1 MKTKFYSKLLL
12 LVLCSMSIRI
22 SFGQLP
28 INAPNVEAIYGGR
41 IIGLTG
47 YSRTTDSSRIF
58 CATESANSV
67 FYTDVKTPVSSSS
80 NFATW
85 TVMPTL
91 NADSNFGYI
100 SNMAVHTGSGRLF
113 FTYGSNLY
121 STSTTASSNTVE
133 ATGGPYSLVMI
144 EGDYIFFS
152 SGGQLYFGTLNP
164 TTGSLT
170 MSVGSPISFSGG
182 AMSKLVVNPTN
193 NLVYFFVEGRSG
205 AAPSLYVSSS
215 VYSSFSGTTSFS
227 NISPASLSSDVDWVA
242 FGIAPSGRMF
252 IGGHYDTLL
261 TTKYIATSDDNSVTW
276 SSYNSGM
283 SGVSGNTFD
292 FSGTAS
298 SYYVYYS
305 KLYNNN
311 SGANGS
317 WYELGNPGG
326 METHPNDGAV
336 LVDPNDTNVVY
347 MTTDQGVGAS
357 YNRGMTIFEIDNGV
371 EAVQVSDIVMT
382 SDKNTAW
389 IASKS
394 GIRKVSNYQS
404 TKNWSNAEWP
414 GGDGSPYYAVDMN
427 PNDTNTVFVGN
438 VRVYKTTTGNGG
450 FNQVF
455 TPENAPYYWIGVG
468 YHFSAIKVCP
478 WNSNIIVAGAYMD
491 DSRYGGL
498 FYSNDGGVSWSQQY
512 LHATSGYYDADVH
525 DVEFNLEGTD
535 TIVYVGVEWG
545 GGPGVPYSIYKL
557 TRSGSAWTVAQDMQY
572 TNTSTGAVIVSTIK
586 DIFVST
592 TRDTIFAC
600 GINSTGTHATQY
612 YKILSGTGKW
622 TPFVPYG
629 YSGLPSNGIEASSIT
644 YGVDTAYMAIGS
656 DVYYFP
662 AGASSWYLGYSYP
675 VGTEINFLYYDELL
689 VGTSTGLY
697 GHDGMQNNLR
707 IITQPE
713 SVIKCVNSSAL
724 FYVEAN
730 GNGTLS
736 YQWKKNNVSIPG
748 ATNDTITFT
757 NVSPSDTG
765 SYSVVVTSTTGLVA
779 PSNIASLRLSASTAI
794 NTNPSSISLTLNST
808 ASFSVSATGNSL
820 TYQWYKNNVALS
832 GATNS
837 TYSKNNIS
845 FADSGSYRVL
855 VNGTCGSANSNAAY
869 LSVSMPAPSNFA
881 YNVRLYLEAFYEN
894 GLMRSVLRNSDN
906 ISPLNLCDTIT
917 FSLMDSSTRIRVY
930 NIKAVIDTAG
940 KVQIMIPNTYL
951 NTRKYIG
958 INHRNSIETWSANP
972 ILLSSASGYSFIN
985 SASKA
990 KGNNLRNNGSGIFMI
1005 YSGDINQDGSVDFN
1019 DFPALDISNND
1030 GDLGYFVTD
1039 LNGDGSVDFNDYPL
1053 LDINSNDGIIS
1064 ITP

>member
-1 MKTKFYSKLLL
+1 MITKFYSKLLL

-22 SFGQLP
+22 SFAQLP
-28 INAPNVEAIYGGR
+28 INAPNVEAVYGGR
-41 IIGLTG
+41 VTGLAG
-47 YSRTTDSSRIF
+47 YSRTSDSSRIF

-67 FYTDVKTPVSSSS
+67 FFTDVKTPVTSSL

-100 SNMAVHTGSGRLF
+100 SNMAVHSGSGRLF
-113 FTYGSNLY
+113 FTYGNNLY
-121 STSTTASSNTVE
+121 STSTTASSNSVE
-133 ATGGPYSLVMI
+133 ATSGPYSLVMI
-144 EGDYIFFS
+144 KGDYIFFS
-152 SGGQLYFGTLNP
+152 AGGQLHFGTLNH
-164 TTGSLT
+164 TTGALT
-170 MSVGSPISFSGG
+170 MSAGSPISFSGG
-182 AMSKLVVNPTN
+182 AMSKLVVNPVN
-193 NLVYFFVEGRSG
+193 DLIYFFVEGRSG
-205 AAPSLYVSSS
+205 TSPSLYVSSS
-215 VYSSFSGTTSFS
+215 TYSSFTGTTTFS
-227 NISPASLSSDVDWVA
+227 NISPTTLSSAVDWVA
-242 FGIAPSGRMF
+242 FGIAPSGRLF
-252 IGGHYDTLL
+252 IGGHYNTLV

-292 FSGTAS
+292 FSGTSS

-317 WYELGNPGG
+317 WYDLGTPGG

-347 MTTDQGVGAS
+347 MTTDQGIGAS
-357 YNRGMTIFEIDNGV
+357 YNRGATIFEIDNGV

-438 VRVYKTTTGNGG
+438 VRIYKTTTGIGG
-450 FNQVF
+450 FNRVF
-455 TPENAPYYWIGVG
+455 TPENAPYNWIGVG

-478 WNSNIIVAGAYMD
+478 WNTNIIVAGAYID

-498 FYSNDGGVSWSQQY
+498 FYSNDGGLTWSQQY
-512 LHATSGYYDADVH
+512 LFASSGYYDADVH

-535 TIVYVGVEWG
+535 TVVYVGVEWG
-545 GGPGVPYSIYKL
+545 GAPSVPYSIYKL

-586 DIFVST
+586 DIYVST
-592 TRDTIFAC
+592 TRDTVFAC

-622 TPFVPYG
+622 TPFVPSG
-629 YSGLPSNGIEASSIT
+629 YSGLPSNGVVASAIT

-662 AGASSWYLGYSYP
+662 AGATSWYLGYSYP

-697 GHDGMQNNLR
+697 GHDGMQNNLS
-707 IITQPE
+707 ILTQPE
-713 SVIKCVNSSAL
+713 SVTKCASGSTL

-736 YQWKKNNVSIPG
+736 YQWKKNNVNISG
-748 ATNDTITFT
+748 ATNDTLSFSS
-757 NVSPSDTG
+757 VSVADTG
-765 SYSVVVTSTTGLVA
+765 SYSVVVSSTTGLSVTSEIA
-779 PSNIASLRLSASTAI
+779 TLSISAPTAISSNPSNLSLS
-794 NTNPSSISLTLNST
+794 LNSNAT
-808 ASFSVSATGNSL
+808 FNVTATGSSL
-820 TYQWYKNNVALS
+820 TYQWYKNNIAIS
-832 GATNS
+832 GATS
-837 TYSKNNIS
+837 SSYTKNNIS
-845 FADSGSYRVL
+845 FGDSGSYTVV
-855 VNGTCGSANSNAAY
+855 VNGTCGSVSSSPAY
-869 LSVSMPAPSNFA
+869 LTVSMPAPSNFA
-881 YNVRLYLEAFYEN
+881 YNLRLYLEAFYEN
-894 GLMRSVLRNSDN
+894 GKMRSVLRNSDG

-917 FSLMDSSTRIRVY
+917 FSLMDSSTRVKVY
-930 NIKAVIDTAG
+930 TMKVVIDTAG
-940 KVQIMIPNTYL
+940 KVQVMIPNTYL

-958 INHRNSIETWSANP
+958 INHRNSIETWSANAV
-972 ILLSSASGYSFIN
+972 LLSSSSGYSFIN

-1019 DFPALDISNND
+1019 DYPALDISSNV

-1053 LDINSNDGIIS
+1053 LDINSNDGVLS